1 MLRLGL
7 HFRHISLNPLTWN
20 ELDIMIEYRVYLGSD
35 GVTELSEGAE
45 RRENLTQSLQPNA
58 WVEVGPMKSY
68 IEQL

>member
-1 MLRLGL
+1 
-7 HFRHISLNPLTWN
+7 
-20 ELDIMIEYRVYLGSD
+20 MIEYSVYLGSD